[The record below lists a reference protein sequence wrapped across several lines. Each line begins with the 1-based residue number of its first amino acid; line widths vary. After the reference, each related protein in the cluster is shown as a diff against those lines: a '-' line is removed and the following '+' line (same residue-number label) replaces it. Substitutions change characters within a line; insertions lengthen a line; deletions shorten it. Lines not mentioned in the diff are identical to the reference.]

1 MPWGRSSRGFW
12 HLRGFQLT
20 VSFADGR
27 SRRIEDLTSGD
38 EESPVTV
45 SPFRRD
51 DSDLETLWLWDALTG

>member
-12 HLRGFQLT
+12 HLRGLQLT